1 MLQRLL
7 RKRMILVIV
16 PKYSIHQFLW
26 CDFGASSLCGW
37 AMEESDFTR
46 VAVFVGSSAVP
57 VLLRRTVNSPRSPL
71 RPRLLQTHDRLWSKR
86 ARSRAVPLALAA
98 AAAPS

>member
-16 PKYSIHQFLW
+16 PRYSIHQFLW

-37 AMEESDFTR
+37 VMEENDFTR

-57 VLLRRTVNSPRSPL
+57 VLLRRSVNSPRSPL

-86 ARSRAVPLALAA
+86 AKAVPLVAA
-98 AAAPS
+98 SAAAPC